1 MPFEDA
7 QAFARF
13 WIPDAN
19 GFVIAAAGEL
29 LAVLRKCQRIDPV
42 GMSLERAHL
51 FAGARVPEPPRQVP
65 QLCCAVH
72 ASRCQALAVLAARKV
87 ARRLPEQPRGIQLAL
102 PAPDNKRLFLAGTS
116 TSYLWDIAA
125 DKLIHTLPLPFGRLK
140 SAAFSPDGR
149 MLACGDWDGKLH
161 VWNSLQA
168 AEERV
173 LTGLVGYVHCL
184 VISPDNRLL
193 AAGGWRRI
201 SVWELETGQERCTF
215 RDYEGDAFSLAF
227 SPDGRYLASGNGD
240 VSVLIWDVAGEA
252 LAASRPA
259 A

>member
-1 MPFEDA
+1 M
-7 QAFARF
+7 
-13 WIPDAN
+13 
-19 GFVIAAAGEL
+19 
-29 LAVLRKCQRIDPV
+29 
-42 GMSLERAHL
+42 
-51 FAGARVPEPPRQVP
+51 
-65 QLCCAVH
+65 
-72 ASRCQALAVLAARKV
+72 
-87 ARRLPEQPRGIQLAL
+87 AL

-184 VISPDNRLL
+184 AISPDNRLL
-193 AAGGWRRI
+193 AAGGWWGAALLPADRPKGPPPLPTWAEMMANRAAYDAKNR
-201 SVWELETGQERCTF
+201 ERAKRAAATRGPTG
-215 RDYEGDAFSLAF
+215 G
-227 SPDGRYLASGNGD
+227 GG
-240 VSVLIWDVAGEA
+240 
-252 LAASRPA
+252 
-259 A
+259 